1 MKIFFIFKTFPL
13 NWIKHRI
20 INLPTNIRISYLW
33 NLGSFLGIL
42 LAFQTITGIFLSIN
56 FVRHSSIAFDS
67 VILLTRER
75 FFGFLLRWVHLNF
88 SSLFFFII
96 YFHMFRGLFTL
107 SFRLKSTWIRGTTI
121 LLLVIGIAFI
131 GYILPWGQISLWGAT
146 VITNLLSTC
155 PLIGQELVIWVWGGF
170 RVTSYTLGMFYSFH
184 FLLPLLL
191 WVFVFLHIVVLHERG
206 SSSVLSLHTNE
217 NKIKFYYL
225 FVIKDALNFVI
236 ISVFLFFVFLSP
248 FKLGDPENFSYAN
261 PLRSPLH
268 IQPEWYFL
276 FAYAILRS
284 IPNKLGGVIGL
295 LLSVALFYIFPFF
308 RKNKIILIKPHKVIV
323 WGFLFISLILT
334 WIGGNP
340 VETPFIEIGQ
350 VFTFLYFLF
359 IFLVIF
365 LCIRIFVC
373 EVHTLKVKHLF
384 PILVR

>member
-1 MKIFFIFKTFPL
+1 
-13 NWIKHRI
+13 
-20 INLPTNIRISYLW
+20 
-33 NLGSFLGIL
+33 
-42 LAFQTITGIFLSIN
+42 
-56 FVRHSSIAFDS
+56 
-67 VILLTRER
+67 
-75 FFGFLLRWVHLNF
+75 
-88 SSLFFFII
+88 
-96 YFHMFRGLFTL
+96 
-107 SFRLKSTWIRGTTI
+107 
-121 LLLVIGIAFI
+121 
-131 GYILPWGQISLWGAT
+131 
-146 VITNLLSTC
+146 
-155 PLIGQELVIWVWGGF
+155 
-170 RVTSYTLGMFYSFH
+170 MFYSFH

-334 WIGGNP
+334 
-340 VETPFIEIGQ
+340 
-350 VFTFLYFLF
+350 
-359 IFLVIF
+359 
-365 LCIRIFVC
+365 
-373 EVHTLKVKHLF
+373 
-384 PILVR
+384 